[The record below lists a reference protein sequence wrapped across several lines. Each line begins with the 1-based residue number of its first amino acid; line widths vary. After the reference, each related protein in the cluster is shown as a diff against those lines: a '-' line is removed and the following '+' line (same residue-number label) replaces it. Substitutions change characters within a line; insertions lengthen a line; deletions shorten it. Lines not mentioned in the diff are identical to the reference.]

1 MVEHRWKSADEG
13 FPPSFVVSYV
23 PKLLLALYYHG
34 TVATEMTFMP
44 LASDSTEA
52 RLSQHTLQ
60 RHPVAATLPDY
71 DRSQLATGIVHLG
84 LGAFHRA
91 HQALYTES
99 IVAQGDRRWGIV
111 GVSLRDPGV
120 SDTLAA
126 QDHLYSVT
134 ERHGDEARTRV
145 VGVLRSAL
153 FAPRQ
158 LDAVIGALAAPQTSI
173 VSTTVTEKG
182 YSQHPGS
189 AALDLDDP
197 ALRHDIA
204 NPDTPRTALGVLAA
218 GIRRRPADAP
228 LTLVCCDNM
237 AGNGDTLRSL
247 LVQYAEQF
255 DAPLARRIQAD
266 VGCPNSMVDRIVPAA
281 TPLSLAWASARLGL
295 RDEAAIVC
303 EPFSQ
308 WVIEDRFAGPRPAW
322 EDAGALLTEDVRP
335 YQAMKLRLLN
345 GTHSAIAYAG
355 QLCGLESVSDAMAD
369 PRVGGFAR
377 RLMLEDLRATVV
389 APAGYDVLAYC
400 HELLRRFEN
409 PSLAHRTQQIAMDG
423 TQKVPVR
430 WLPALRESGVAQV
443 ERPML
448 ERALAAWLHYLA
460 RGRSDSGAL
469 LTISDPGAEALA
481 ACLKSA
487 ASDSD
492 AIHAAL
498 AHAPVFGH
506 EPWPPVL
513 AARLAGHLS
522 TLRQGG
528 MAALLAG

>member
-1 MVEHRWKSADEG
+1 
-13 FPPSFVVSYV
+13 
-23 PKLLLALYYHG
+23 
-34 TVATEMTFMP
+34 MP
-44 LASDSTEA
+44 LASGSIED
-52 RLSQHTLQ
+52 RLSQHTLP
-60 RHPVAATLPDY
+60 RLAGRATLPAY
-71 DRSQLATGIVHLG
+71 DRSRLATGIVHLG

-91 HQALYTES
+91 HQAVYTES
-99 IVAQGDRRWGIV
+99 VVAQGDRRWGIV

-120 SDTLAA
+120 ADTLAA

-134 ERHGDEARTRV
+134 ERHGDEARSRV
-145 VGVLRSAL
+145 VGVVRAAL

-158 LDAVIGALAAPQTSI
+158 LDQVIAAIADPATSI

-189 AALDLDDP
+189 ADLDLDDP
-197 ALRHDIA
+197 AVRHDIA
-204 NPDTPRTALGVLAA
+204 HPDRPGTTLGVLAA

-237 AGNGDTLRSL
+237 AGNGDTLRKL

-255 DAPLARRIQAD
+255 DAPLARRIQTEL
-266 VGCPNSMVDRIVPAA
+266 GCPNSMVDRIVPAA
-281 TPLSLAWASARLGL
+281 TPDSLAWASARLGL

-303 EPFSQ
+303 EPFTQ
-308 WVIEDRFAGPRPAW
+308 WVIEDRFAGVRPAW

-355 QLCGLESVSDAMAD
+355 QLRGLESVSDAMAD
-369 PRVGGFAR
+369 PGVGGFAQ

-400 HELLRRFEN
+400 HELLRRFAN

-430 WLPALRESGVAQV
+430 WLPALRESGATGV

-460 RGRSDSGAL
+460 GGRSDNGAL
-469 LTISDPGAEALA
+469 LSISDPGAEALA
-481 ACLKSA
+481 TRLRSA

-498 AHAPVFGH
+498 AHEPVFGR
-506 EPWPPVL
+506 EPWPPAL
-513 AARLAGHLS
+513 AARLALHLS
-522 TLRQGG
+522 SLRQGG
-528 MAALLAG
+528 MTALLAG